1 MTLKKFEICSLPQY
15 ADIAIVPGG
24 VVTPDNMKRQ
34 TAEIDINLDKGME
47 L

>member
-1 MTLKKFEICSLPQY
+1 MTLKKFEICSLPRN
-15 ADIAIVPGG
+15 AEIAIVPGG

-34 TAEIDINLDKGME
+34 TIEIDVNLDKGME